1 MRIKISFLISEKND
15 EYIKDYIKDNPVIN
29 SYPKFIA
36 FAVNEF
42 IKELRNKENQNNKEI

>member
-15 EYIKDYIKDNPVIN
+15 EYIKNYIKDNPVIN

-42 IKELRNKENQNNKEI
+42 IKTLRIKDSENNKDI